1 MNTEMT
7 RVSFSLSERVK
18 ALVALNLKRLFAI
31 LLLCMGMN
39 WTSAQS
45 AKWIAKG
52 DQAIAKNNYYKAK
65 QCYEKAIPGGGDVAY
80 YKMGV
85 LLSEGPEDFRDDEAA
100 ALNFFHAASQ
110 MSIDKLRAMADRNSP
125 DAQML
130 LGYCYQTGNV
140 VQKDLSKAIELYKK
154 ARKFNLVFLI
164 DALQRQIDEEDEGKM
179 IDVNVGTT
187 EDEFPSDTIYRFM
200 EEMPKFPGGFEA
212 FGKTLS
218 NVVQYPQYAVRNH
231 ISGTVLVEFVVEKD
245 GSVDNA
251 EIKVSCFPLLDNE
264 ALRAMKHLPKWE
276 PGTLAGKPVR
286 CFFEVPITF
295 RY

>member
-1 MNTEMT
+1 MNVTKKRFYFPAFEYIKM
-7 RVSFSLSERVK
+7 LL
-18 ALVALNLKRLFAI
+18 AVALC
-31 LLLCMGMN
+31 LCLGTNMTN
-39 WTSAQS
+39 AQS
-45 AKWIAKG
+45 AKWILKG

-65 QCYEKAIPGGGDVAY
+65 QCYETAIPGGGEVAY

-85 LLSEGPEDFRDDEAA
+85 LLSEGPEDLRDDEVA
-100 ALNFFHAASQ
+100 ALCFFQAASQ
-110 MSIDKLRAMADRNSP
+110 MSIDKLSAMADRNSP
-125 DAQML
+125 DAQMM

-154 ARKFNLVFLI
+154 AEKFNLVYLI

-179 IDVNVGTT
+179 IDDKVGMA
-187 EDEFPSDTIYRFM
+187 EFPFSDTIYRFM
-200 EEMPKFPGGFEA
+200 EEMPKFPGGIEA
-212 FGKTLS
+212 FGQTLS
-218 NVVQYPQYAVRNH
+218 KVVQYPQYAVRNR

-251 EIKVSCFPLLDNE
+251 EISVSSFPLLDNE